1 MANNEP
7 TALQRVFPNAEFFRD
22 GTLRACL
29 WSTLGSL
36 LLCFQLFNLYLIA
49 GLLAGG
55 GTAYIPPGIRT
66 EIEELLAPSTL
77 PAGSIPVVQN
87 AGLLP
92 LVVQDRTRV
101 WGPLLAALYRNFWM
115 LQSDV
120 AALALL
126 VAVTGIGSLVR
137 RMTLAHS
144 QKLHRRCAEDLAARL
159 RKSIHRQTL
168 RLGPSDLEG
177 RESVLAQQHFTA
189 DVDQLAEA
197 VYSWTDRLGRDP
209 LQLLLL
215 AGLAIAVHP
224 VLAIEC
230 LIPLGVCWYFAQRQK
245 EDSDSARA
253 VAAAQSTRELRLLG
267 ESLMKTRLVRGY
279 GMENF
284 EQEQFQ
290 KYLQRYQEKLL
301 ASRRS
306 WTGPGFALVV
316 GTCLAVVLFLIGG
329 RVLLPPQELSPAAG
343 LLMSAALISAWFP
356 LRSLSRVSRE
366 HSSAEQAAARI
377 QAYLSRIPEVG
388 QAVGAK
394 FLQPLSKLLE
404 FDNVTYSTP
413 GKRVL
418 LEGLKL
424 KIPAGRFVAIVSPE
438 PLESLALASLLPRFI
453 EPQSGRI
460 LIDGED
466 ISWVTLESLRAET
479 VFVGGKDPFFTGSVR
494 ENISCGQTSFSL
506 QEVTEAAKVAHA
518 HNFILKLP
526 QGYETVVGEH
536 GEQLDA
542 GQSFRLGLARAV
554 LRKPALLIIE
564 EPLDPLDEDTKS
576 LVDDAY
582 KRIVQNRTVL
592 LLPSR
597 LSTLKRTDEIVL
609 IFRGRVE
616 AIGPHSRLVQSC
628 QLYRHWE
635 YMRFN
640 EFRREFDV
648 VKEA

>member
-1 MANNEP
+1 MANTEP
-7 TALQRVFPNAEFFRD
+7 TAFQRVFPTAEFFRN
-22 GTLRACL
+22 GTLKACL

-36 LLCFQLFNLYLIA
+36 LLCVQLFNLYLFT
-49 GLLAGG
+49 GLIAGG
-55 GTAYIPPGIRT
+55 GMTYIPAAERGAIDD
-66 EIEELLAPSTL
+66 LLGPDAS
-77 PAGSIPVVQN
+77 PASSGPMAQGY
-87 AGLLP
+87 GLLP
-92 LVVQDRTRV
+92 LVVHDRDRV
-101 WGPLLAALYRNFWM
+101 WGPALAAAYRKFWV
-115 LQSDV
+115 LRSDV

-126 VAVTGIGSLVR
+126 VAVAGIVSLIR
-137 RMTLAHS
+137 RVAMAQAQKWHRSCS
-144 QKLHRRCAEDLAARL
+144 QELAARL

-177 RESVLAQQHFTA
+177 REISQAQQHFTQ
-189 DVDQLAEA
+189 DVEQLAES

-215 AGLAIAVHP
+215 IGLAIAVHP

-230 LIPLGVCWYFAQRQK
+230 LIPLGVCWYLTQRQR
-245 EDSDSARA
+245 EAGDEARA
-253 VAAAQSTRELRLLG
+253 VAAAQSAKDLRLLG

-290 KYLQRYQEKLL
+290 KYLQRYQEKSL

-306 WTGPGFALVV
+306 WSGPGVALLV

-343 LLMSAALISAWFP
+343 LLMSAALVSTWFP
-356 LRSLSRVSRE
+356 LRSLARVSRE
-366 HSSAEQAAARI
+366 HSSAEQAALRI
-377 QAYLSRIPEVG
+377 QTYLNRIPEVG

-394 FLQPLSKLLE
+394 FLQPLNKLLE
-404 FDNVTYSTP
+404 FDGVTYSTP

-418 LEGLKL
+418 LDGLKL

-438 PLESLALASLLPRFI
+438 PLESLSLAYLLPRFI

-460 LIDGED
+460 MIDGED

-479 VFVGGKDPFFTGSVR
+479 VFVGGKDPFFTGTVR
-494 ENISCGQTSFSL
+494 ENISCGLPNYSL

-526 QGYETVVGEH
+526 QGYETVIGEH
-536 GEQLDA
+536 GEQLDT

-576 LVDDAY
+576 MVDDAY
-582 KRIVQNRTVL
+582 KRIVQKRTVL

-597 LSTLKRTDEIVL
+597 LSTLRRTDEIVL
-609 IFRGRVE
+609 IFRGKVE
-616 AIGPHSRLVQSC
+616 AIGPHARLVQSC

-640 EFRREFDV
+640 EFRREFDNL
-648 VKEA
+648 KEA

>member
-1 MANNEP
+1 MANTEP
-7 TALQRVFPNAEFFRD
+7 TALQRVFPTAEFFRN
-22 GTLRACL
+22 GTLKACL

-36 LLCFQLFNLYLIA
+36 LLCVQLFNLYLFT
-49 GLLAGG
+49 GLIAGG
-55 GTAYIPPGIRT
+55 GMTYIPTAERGAID
-66 EIEELLAPSTL
+66 ELLGPDAS
-77 PAGSIPVVQN
+77 PASSGPMAQGY
-87 AGLLP
+87 GLLP
-92 LVVQDRTRV
+92 LVVHDRDRV
-101 WGPLLAALYRNFWM
+101 WGPMLAALYRKFWV
-115 LQSDV
+115 LRSDV

-126 VAVTGIGSLVR
+126 VAVAGIVSLIR
-137 RMTLAHS
+137 RMAMAQAQKWHRGCS
-144 QKLHRRCAEDLAARL
+144 QELAARL

-177 RESVLAQQHFTA
+177 REIAHAQQHFTQ
-189 DVDQLAEA
+189 DVEQLAES

-209 LQLLLL
+209 VQLMLLI
-215 AGLAIAVHP
+215 GLAIAVHP

-230 LIPLGVCWYFAQRQK
+230 LIPLGVCWYLTQRQR
-245 EDSDSARA
+245 EAGDEARA
-253 VAAAQSTRELRLLG
+253 VAAAQSTKELRLLG

-290 KYLQRYQEKLL
+290 KYLQRYQEKSL

-306 WTGPGFALVV
+306 WTGPGVALLV

-343 LLMSAALISAWFP
+343 LLMSAALVSTWFP
-356 LRSLSRVSRE
+356 LRSLARVNRE
-366 HSSAEQAAARI
+366 HSAAEQAALHI
-377 QAYLSRIPEVG
+377 QTYLNRIPEVG

-394 FLQPLSKLLE
+394 FLQPLNKLLE
-404 FDNVTYSTP
+404 FDGVTYSTP
-413 GKRVL
+413 GKRL
-418 LEGLKL
+418 LLDGLKL

-438 PLESLALASLLPRFI
+438 PLESLALAYLLPRFI

-460 LIDGED
+460 MIDGED

-479 VFVGGKDPFFTGSVR
+479 VFVGGKDPFFTGTVR
-494 ENISCGQTSFSL
+494 ENISCGLTNYSL

-526 QGYETVVGEH
+526 QGYETVIGEH

-576 LVDDAY
+576 MVDDAY
-582 KRIVQNRTVL
+582 KRIVQKRTVL

-597 LSTLKRTDEIVL
+597 LSTLRRTDEIVL
-609 IFRGRVE
+609 IFRGKVE

-640 EFRREFDV
+640 EFRREFDNA
-648 VKEA
+648 KEA